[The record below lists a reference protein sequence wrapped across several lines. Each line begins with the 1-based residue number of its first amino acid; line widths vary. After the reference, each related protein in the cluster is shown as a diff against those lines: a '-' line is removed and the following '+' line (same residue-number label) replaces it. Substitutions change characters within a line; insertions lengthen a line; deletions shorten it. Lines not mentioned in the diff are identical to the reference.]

1 MMMAKKKVLVGLG
14 AGALV
19 ASVICIRLALATGL
33 FPGLPMLGWASYC
46 AGTNITGTQCAATVP
61 AGPTAFTGSEVVPTD
76 VYGPNSTSTTG
87 GAGLY
92 PQTMFTSVLA
102 LGNGPVVVNV
112 TAGAQTIP
120 NNTGLWVENVGN
132 TSTTITMPALP
143 VGGQIQRV
151 DLGTAQTTSIL
162 FAANAGQSCIPACPQ
177 TKNTVTAGTGFA
189 WVYNAANTTWY
200 SIQ

>member
-1 MMMAKKKVLVGLG
+1 MMWKHRKWIAGLG
-14 AGALV
+14 AGALI
-19 ASVICIRLALATGL
+19 ASVVAVRLAMATGL
-33 FPGLPMLGWASYC
+33 FPGLPLFGWPSYC

-76 VYGPNSTSTTG
+76 VYGPNSASTTG

-92 PQTMFTSVLA
+92 PQTMFTSILA
-102 LGNGPVVVNV
+102 LGNGPVVVNT

-120 NNTGLWVENVGN
+120 NNTSVWMENVGN
-132 TSTTITMPALP
+132 TSTTITLPSTP
-143 VGGQIQRV
+143 VGGQIVRV
-151 DLGTAQTTSIL
+151 DLATAQTTSIL
-162 FAANAGQSCIPACPQ
+162 FAANAGQSCLPACPQ
-177 TKNTVTAGTGFA
+177 TKNTVTAGTGYA